1 MVEEGGEQGIME
13 LATITRRPRREWNEW
28 NPKHR
33 KPEREFDTPV
43 RTTLNRV
50 NFNANAV
57 MRERF
62 QRLFGPGKNATVMRR
77 ADFPGGNPG
86 SLAIAPHSERTAAA
100 PVVFDYFR
108 HGVSHGLDG
117 LLR

>member
-1 MVEEGGEQGIME
+1 
-13 LATITRRPRREWNEW
+13 
-28 NPKHR
+28 
-33 KPEREFDTPV
+33 
-43 RTTLNRV
+43 
-50 NFNANAV
+50 
-57 MRERF
+57 
-62 QRLFGPGKNATVMRR
+62 MRR